1 MAAVMC
7 AAAVFPLAACYYKDE
22 DEGHEFT
29 VLTVKEETV
38 KDYNTMP
45 VFRSLAKE
53 TGRDVYWIYNTSM
66 QYQNNSDP
74 VGIKGIDAIYH
85 AGFSNLQLYNYGRR
99 GKIAALDSYI
109 TEKTMPNFKR
119 ILDARPDI
127 REALKSPDG
136 HIYSLPRVEEMGLK
150 AYPNLLFINKV
161 WIEELIDAND
171 PAASGIEKEDL
182 QDGLRLTRS

>member
-1 MAAVMC
+1 MAAGMG
-7 AAAVFPLAACYYKDE
+7 AAGVFPLAACYYKDE

-127 REALKSPDG
+127 REAL
-136 HIYSLPRVEEMGLK
+136 
-150 AYPNLLFINKV
+150 NLCR
-161 WIEELIDAND
+161 
-171 PAASGIEKEDL
+171 G
-182 QDGLRLTRS
+182 